1 MIVSVDVVVTIIT
14 VPVIVIALMRGRHTG
29 RQGRGQEYDGM
40 GEHGRQGHDGAGG

>member
-1 MIVSVDVVVTIIT
+1 MIVTDVTIVA

-29 RQGRGQEYDGM
+29 GQCRGQEYDGM